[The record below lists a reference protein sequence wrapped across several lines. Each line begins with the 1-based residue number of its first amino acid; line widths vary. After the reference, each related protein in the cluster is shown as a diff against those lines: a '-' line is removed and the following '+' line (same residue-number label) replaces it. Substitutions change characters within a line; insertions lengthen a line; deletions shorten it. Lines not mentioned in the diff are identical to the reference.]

1 MARTFKLKRYPQLT
15 QPRVVTDE
23 EMADMFGQR
32 SPTSEHCLSQMVDPV
47 RRAGIR
53 FVNELLNLK
62 HVASY
67 IAKGVMGPVI
77 DAEAGK
83 NVDWAEFLYKSLEK
97 ELRVIDVNK
106 GKTRMAA
113 HIYLLLG
120 IDPTTIPATS
130 VEMTEVPKDLVE
142 PRQSKPAGKSILDTS
157 SNKKVVFKKRK
168 RSDRQEKE
176 SEAEKSEPGPSKTVV
191 MAVPIINLTDD
202 NVVQEERKELQITVE
217 NTTQLPQVLHSL
229 QQYWS

>member
-1 MARTFKLKRYPQLT
+1 MASLPWDMEVRLDVIKAIITDFKKTKLLRYNGKMIVITPDVVARTFKLKRYPQLS

-23 EMADMFGQR
+23 EMAEWFGQR
-32 SPTSEHCLSQMVDPV
+32 APTSEHCLSQMVDPV

-67 IAKGVMGPVI
+67 ISKGVMGPVI

-83 NVDWAEFLYKSLEK
+83 NVDWAEFLCKSIEK

-113 HIYLLLG
+113 HIYLLLA
-120 IDPTTIPATS
+120 IDPATIPAATDDS
-130 VEMTEVPKDLVE
+130 TVVPSKTLVE
-142 PRQSKPAGKSILDTS
+142 PKQTKPTGKSILDIS
-157 SNKKVVFKKRK
+157 SNKKVTFKKRK
-168 RSDRQEKE
+168 RSDR
-176 SEAEKSEPGPSKTVV
+176 
-191 MAVPIINLTDD
+191 
-202 NVVQEERKELQITVE
+202 
-217 NTTQLPQVLHSL
+217 
-229 QQYWS
+229 